1 MFRDAADDVAL
12 GDYPNELPVLVDHRR
27 GPYPI
32 FDEHLDDRRDS
43 LLRPDSHDTITFVL
57 QDSRNLRFHVSI
69 SFACQASDVRRQ
81 IVSQRSTYSGVFV
94 CAQLQLAP
102 LAPLKTM
109 LIKRS
114 ERWAGTKVPLRWD
127 GCPELT
133 GRRWAAIPR
142 VPHFGQA
149 ATRMSRKP

>member
-1 MFRDAADDVAL
+1 
-12 GDYPNELPVLVDHRR
+12 
-27 GPYPI
+27 
-32 FDEHLDDRRDS
+32 
-43 LLRPDSHDTITFVL
+43 
-57 QDSRNLRFHVSI
+57 
-69 SFACQASDVRRQ
+69 
-81 IVSQRSTYSGVFV
+81 VSQRSTYSGVFV

-114 ERWAGTKVPLRWD
+114 DRWAGTKVPLRWD

-149 ATRMSRKP
+149 RHQNESQTLRKEVFYKWRY